1 MHIMVN
7 KRYMRKC
14 DTCVGHKA
22 RINKLLLKKP
32 PGIMSAG
39 SASSVCE
46 QSFDKEKFLQATFF
60 QKSIMLGRTEHK
72 LEIKALSMK
81 AT

>member
-7 KRYMRKC
+7 KRYMWKF
-14 DTCVGHKA
+14 DTCAGHEA
-22 RINKLLLKKP
+22 LVSKLLVKKP

-46 QSFDKEKFLQATFF
+46 QSFDKEDFYKQLFY
-60 QKSIMLGRTEHK
+60 KK
-72 LEIKALSMK
+72 V
-81 AT
+81 

>member
-7 KRYMRKC
+7 KRYMWKF
-14 DTCVGHKA
+14 DTCVGHEA
-22 RINKLLLKKP
+22 RISKFLLKKP

-46 QSFDKEKFLQATFF
+46 QSLDKEKILQATFF
-60 QKSIMLGRTEHK
+60 QKSIMLGRAEHK
-72 LEIKALSMK
+72 LKI
-81 AT
+81 

>member
-14 DTCVGHKA
+14 DTCVGHEA

-32 PGIMSAG
+32 PGIMSAD
-39 SASSVCE
+39 SASIECE
-46 QSFDKEKFLQATFF
+46 QGANEPLKAVREKEGEGEKYKTANV
-60 QKSIMLGRTEHK
+60 
-72 LEIKALSMK
+72 
-81 AT
+81 

>member
-14 DTCVGHKA
+14 DARLGHET

-32 PGIMSAG
+32 PGIMSVD
-39 SASSVCE
+39 SASIVCE
-46 QSFDKEKFLQATFF
+46 RGANEPLKGCNRRKREKERNIRQLMCK
-60 QKSIMLGRTEHK
+60 K
-72 LEIKALSMK
+72 
-81 AT
+81 

>member
-7 KRYMRKC
+7 KRYMWKC
-14 DTCVGHKA
+14 DTCVGPKA

-39 SASSVCE
+39 SVSIVCE
-46 QSFDKEKFLQATFF
+46 QCANEPLKAVREKE
-60 QKSIMLGRTEHK
+60 GEER
-72 LEIKALSMK
+72 EI
-81 AT
+81 